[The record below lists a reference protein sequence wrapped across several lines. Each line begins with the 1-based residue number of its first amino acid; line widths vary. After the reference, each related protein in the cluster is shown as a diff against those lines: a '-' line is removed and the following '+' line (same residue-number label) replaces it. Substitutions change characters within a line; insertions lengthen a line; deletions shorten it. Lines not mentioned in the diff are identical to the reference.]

1 MNPPYIDMPSY
12 FVLCERKGGRGERF
26 VHKVSGTLRR
36 FVSLD
41 GLPAAQQSAGNREV
55 FAVSPSAM
63 CGGQGVR
70 S

>member
-26 VHKVSGTLRR
+26 VHEDSRTLRR
-36 FVSLD
+36 FVSRD
-41 GLPAAQQSAGNREV
+41 GLPATQESAGSRQV
-55 FAVSPSAM
+55 LAASPSAT
-63 CGGQGVR
+63 CGGQGER